1 MTLSC
6 HDLVSV
12 ADLTDGDIAALL
24 ETAAS
29 FKDIS
34 SRQIKKVPT
43 LRGRTVINLF
53 LEPSTRTRTSFEIAG
68 KRLSAD
74 VINISG
80 SGSSLAKGEC
90 LMDTARTIE
99 AMSVD
104 AVVLRHWS
112 SGAAYKLSKYIRPP
126 VINAGDGFHEHPTQ
140 ALLDI
145 LTIKESLGH
154 IADAKVTIVGD
165 ISHSRVARSL
175 IMLLNQLKAH
185 VTVVAPPMFLP
196 EGVEGLGCRVS
207 YSLDDEIENSDILY
221 LLRVQKERQGAKV
234 YPSWAEYSRL
244 YGLTKERWA
253 RASRTAK
260 VMHPGPMNRGV
271 EIASEVADGPRSV
284 ILEQVAN
291 GVAVRMAVLY
301 LLAGGAAEEPLH
313 AS

>member
-1 MTLSC
+1 LTLSC
-6 HDLVSV
+6 HDLVSI
-12 ADLTDGDIAALL
+12 ADLTDGDISALL

-34 SRQIKKVPT
+34 LRQIKKVPT

-74 VINISG
+74 VVNISG
-80 SGSSLAKGEC
+80 AGSALAKGEC
-90 LMDTARTIE
+90 LKDTAKTIE

-112 SGAAYKLSKYIRPP
+112 SGAAYKLAQYVQPP
-126 VINAGDGFHEHPTQ
+126 VINAGDGSHEHPTQ
-140 ALLDI
+140 ALLDL
-145 LTIKESLGH
+145 LTIKDSLGDV
-154 IADAKVTIVGD
+154 AGAKVTIVGD

-175 IMLLNQLKAH
+175 IVLLTRLEAK

-196 EGVEGLGCRVS
+196 AGIERLGCTVS
-207 YSLDDEIENSDILY
+207 YSLDDHIEGSDVLY
-221 LLRVQKERQGAKV
+221 LLRIQKERQGAKI
-234 YPSWAEYSRL
+234 YSELAEYTRI

-253 RASRTAK
+253 RVSPTCK
-260 VMHPGPMNRGV
+260 IMHPGPMNRGV
-271 EIASEVADGPRSV
+271 EIDPDVADSLGSL
-284 ILEQVAN
+284 INTQVTN

-301 LLAGGAAEEPLH
+301 LLIGGAGGSEE
-313 AS
+313 